1 MVIKQY
7 ALLSQLHLL
16 TCVYGKRQVEH
27 GTKNAWSGWIST
39 HVASPGLAVIYLYA
53 GLLDFF
59 WKTLFMHHEV
69 NITSCMFQHSPY
81 GGNAVL
87 SGTCQLIFTYTNYKT
102 HFSTVEFTLILIPW
116 HEHISCV
123 CLCAHLLVSSMLS
136 VDLIRESVDSRCRD
150 GADAQYM
157 QYLSKSRIS
166 WTNVKRCRD
175 EAL

>member
-1 MVIKQY
+1 MRKFTLLSFYQNCAHYPGAKPGKKYVVIKQY

-69 NITSCMFQHSPY
+69 NITSCIFQHSPY

-87 SGTCQLIFTYTNYKT
+87 SGTCQLIFTIPITK
-102 HFSTVEFTLILIPW
+102 LIFQLW
-116 HEHISCV
+116 
-123 CLCAHLLVSSMLS
+123 SSP
-136 VDLIRESVDSRCRD
+136 
-150 GADAQYM
+150 
-157 QYLSKSRIS
+157 
-166 WTNVKRCRD
+166 
-175 EAL
+175 